1 MFTFYFK
8 HNEETQGGG
17 GKRSLWSHTM
27 FKEYYCNVFSEI
39 NDVKRR
45 ITIII
50 IIMIGGTQKAR
61 EREREKVSI
70 TNHKIMCGLLIYFNS
85 ITIFDVTS
93 KPPTT

>member
-8 HNEETQGGG
+8 HNEEIQGGGG

-27 FKEYYCNVFSEI
+27 FKKYYCNVFSEI

-45 ITIII
+45 III

-70 TNHKIMCGLLIYFNS
+70 TNHKIMCVLLIYFNS